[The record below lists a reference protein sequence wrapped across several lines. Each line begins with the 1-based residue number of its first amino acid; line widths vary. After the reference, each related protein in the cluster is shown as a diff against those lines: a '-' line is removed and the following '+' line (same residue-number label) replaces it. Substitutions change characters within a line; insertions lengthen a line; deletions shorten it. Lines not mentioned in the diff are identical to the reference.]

1 MKRIAFNSCILALS
15 FLFLSSVNAQ
25 EKQKLTNEI
34 IWGSPAFYGA
44 SISGVNSMKDG
55 VHYTSLDRAERATE
69 VNKYQYKDNKKIATL
84 VPATALPEGK
94 GIGDYQFSA
103 DETKVLLQT
112 DVEGVYRYSQT
123 ANYFVYDIKTG
134 QSQPLTDFSKGPQR
148 LADFSPS
155 GNQIAFVRNN
165 NLFVADL
172 NKKTEVQI
180 TTDGEENKII
190 NGFPDWVNEEE
201 FGYAKAFHWSPKG
214 TKIAF
219 VRFDESA
226 VKQFQMAMY
235 GSLYPEQYIFKYPK
249 AGEANSSVQV
259 KIYDLNS
266 GKLQDCNFK
275 ERAEF
280 YVPRIQWTKD
290 DNKLCI
296 MKMNRHQNNLQFLL
310 ADLSINHPFGIEL
323 NTIYEENAKTYIE
336 INDNLVF
343 LKDGRQFLW
352 NSQKSGYNHL
362 YLFDM
367 TGKEVR
373 ALTTG
378 NWDVIDFKGID
389 ESTGTVYYT
398 SAEESPIEK
407 HVYAVSLDGKK
418 KRKLSTKPGYNDANF
433 SSTFKFYINYHSDAN
448 TPSYI
453 TLHSANGKLIK
464 ELETN
469 ERVRKELEKYQIS
482 PKTFFTFK
490 TERGDELNGW
500 MIKPA
505 NFDPNKKYPVIMDV
519 YGGPG
524 SNTVVNRWGGN
535 NYLWHQMMA
544 QDGFLIVSVDPRGT
558 MFKGRDFMHSTY
570 LQLGKLETEDMISS
584 AVYLSSLSYVD
595 KDRIGIQGWSY
606 GGYLSSLCMTK
617 GADYFKAGVAIAP
630 VTNWRYYDSI
640 YTERFMRTPQENADG
655 YDDNSPINHVNL
667 LKGKYLL
674 VHGAAD
680 DNVHYQNTME
690 MINALVKANKQFEHF
705 IYPNRNHGIYGGNTR
720 LHLFNM
726 VSNFHKIS
734 L

>member
-1 MKRIAFNSCILALS
+1 MKRFVFNSLLITIS
-15 FLFLSSVNAQ
+15 FLFLSAAIAQ

-34 IWGSPAFYGA
+34 IWGSPAFQGA

-55 VHYTSLDRAERATE
+55 VHYTSLDRAGRATE
-69 VNKYQYKDNKKIATL
+69 VNKYQYKDNLKIGTL
-84 VPATALPEGK
+84 VPSTALPEGK
-94 GIGDYQFSA
+94 GIGDYQFSS

-112 DVEGVYRYSQT
+112 DVVGVYRYSQT

-134 QSQPLTDFSKGPQR
+134 QNQPLTDFSKGPQR

-155 GNQIAFVRNN
+155 GNQIAFIRNN

-201 FGYAKAFHWSPKG
+201 FSYAKAFHWSPKG

-249 AGEANSSVQV
+249 AGEENSSVQV
-259 KIYDLNS
+259 KIYDLS
-266 GKLQDCNFK
+266 SDKIKDCNFN

-310 ADLSINHPFGIEL
+310 ADLSKDHPYGIEL
-323 NTIYEENAKTYIE
+323 NTIYEETAETYIE

-367 TGKEVR
+367 SGKQVR

-398 SAEESPIEK
+398 SAEEGPTEK
-407 HVYAVSLDGKK
+407 HVYSVSLDGKK
-418 KRKLSTKPGYNDANF
+418 KKKLSTKAGYNDAIF
-433 SSTFKFYINYHSDAN
+433 SATYKYYINYHSDAN

-469 ERVRKELEKYQIS
+469 ERVRKELAKYQIS

-490 TERGDELNGW
+490 TERGDELHGW

-524 SNTVVNRWGGN
+524 SNTVVNRWGGS

-544 QDGFLIVSVDPRGT
+544 QDGYLIVSVDPRGT

-584 AVYLSSLSYVD
+584 AQYLASLSYVD

-640 YTERFMRTPQENADG
+640 YTERFMRTPQENAEG

-726 VSNFHKIS
+726 VSDFHKRS